1 MQELYTSLNLILL
14 GVHRNTNAEEVANE
28 FRSGL
33 MKAEL
38 EIINRKKL
46 FEAEGEGKAWSI

>member
-1 MQELYTSLNLILL
+1 MQELYTSLDLILL